1 MLYVYVCLHIYICVY
16 TCIYMHVHI
25 YILPSEMKTG
35 GVAKWRMKVVLN
47 QQIKSK
53 Q

>member
-1 MLYVYVCLHIYICVY
+1 MYMCVCIYICVY
-16 TCIYMHVHI
+16 ICIYMHVHI
-25 YILPSEMKTG
+25 YILPNEVKTG